1 MKIYFYLLIIL
12 IGVTNITEAQN
23 KKSFLKEG
31 NKLFSDS
38 SYNASEIKYRKS
50 LEKDQDYFSASYNL
64 ANSIYKQERFDESSS
79 LYESLQDNAR
89 NNHELSQIYHNKGNS
104 LMKQQKTDL
113 AIKAY
118 KDALRENPND
128 EDTRFNLAYAKKIMQ
143 KEEENKDKEN
153 KDEENKDEENKEQ
166 ENKEKKDQ
174 EKKDEKNKEQENKDE
189 ENKEQENKE
198 KKDQMSKEDAEKM
211 LEALEQKEKELQE
224 KLQKKKVKGKKI
236 KILKDW

>member
-128 EDTRFNLAYAKKIMQ
+128 EDTRFNLAYAKKIKQ

-153 KDEENKDEENKEQ
+153 KDEENKEE

-174 EKKDEKNKEQENKDE
+174 EKKDEENKEQENKDE
-189 ENKEQENKE
+189 ENKEQEKEENKN
-198 KKDQMSKEDAEKM
+198 QMSKEDAEKM

>member
-128 EDTRFNLAYAKKIMQ
+128 EDTRFNLAYAKKIKQ

-153 KDEENKDEENKEQ
+153 KDEENKEE

-174 EKKDEKNKEQENKDE
+174 EKKDE
-189 ENKEQENKE
+189 ENKEQEKEE

>member
-128 EDTRFNLAYAKKIMQ
+128 EDTRFNLAYAKKIKQ

-153 KDEENKDEENKEQ
+153 KDEENKEE

-174 EKKDEKNKEQENKDE
+174 EKKDEENKEQENKDE
-189 ENKEQENKE
+189 ENKEQEKEE

>member
-128 EDTRFNLAYAKKIMQ
+128 EDTRFNLAYAKKIKQ

-153 KDEENKDEENKEQ
+153 KDEENKEE

-174 EKKDEKNKEQENKDE
+174 ENKDDENKEQENKDE
-189 ENKEQENKE
+189 ENKEQEKEE

>member
-128 EDTRFNLAYAKKIMQ
+128 EDTRFNLAYAKKIKQ

-153 KDEENKDEENKEQ
+153 KDEENKEE

-174 EKKDEKNKEQENKDE
+174 EKKDEKNKEQENKDQ
-189 ENKEQENKE
+189 ENKEQEKEE

>member
-128 EDTRFNLAYAKKIMQ
+128 EDTRFNLAYAKKIKQ

-153 KDEENKDEENKEQ
+153 KDEENKEE

-174 EKKDEKNKEQENKDE
+174 EKKDEKNKEQENK
-189 ENKEQENKE
+189 EQEKEE

>member
-12 IGVTNITEAQN
+12 ICVTNITEAQN

-128 EDTRFNLAYAKKIMQ
+128 EDTRFNLAYAKKIKQ

-153 KDEENKDEENKEQ
+153 KDEENKEE

-189 ENKEQENKE
+189 ENKEQEKEE

>member
-128 EDTRFNLAYAKKIMQ
+128 EDTRFNLAYAKKIKQ

-153 KDEENKDEENKEQ
+153 KDEENKEE

-174 EKKDEKNKEQENKDE
+174 EKKDEKNKEQENKD
-189 ENKEQENKE
+189 QENKKQEKEE
-198 KKDQMSKEDAEKM
+198 KKDQMSKEEDEKM
-211 LEALEQKEKELQE
+211 IEALEQKEKELKE

>member
-128 EDTRFNLAYAKKIMQ
+128 EDTRFNLAYAKKIKQ
-143 KEEENKDKEN
+143 KEEENKDK
-153 KDEENKDEENKEQ
+153 ENKDEENKEQ

>member
-128 EDTRFNLAYAKKIMQ
+128 EDTRFNLAYAKKIKQ
-143 KEEENKDKEN
+143 KEEENKDK
-153 KDEENKDEENKEQ
+153 
-166 ENKEKKDQ
+166 
-174 EKKDEKNKEQENKDE
+174 ENKDE

>member
-128 EDTRFNLAYAKKIMQ
+128 EDTRFNLAYAKKIKQ

-153 KDEENKDEENKEQ
+153 KDEENKEE

-174 EKKDEKNKEQENKDE
+174 EKKVEKNKEQENKDE
-189 ENKEQENKE
+189 ENKEQEKEE

>member
-128 EDTRFNLAYAKKIMQ
+128 EDTRFNLAYAKKIKQ
-143 KEEENKDKEN
+143 KEEENKDM
-153 KDEENKDEENKEQ
+153 ENKEE

-189 ENKEQENKE
+189 ENKEQEKEE

>member
-153 KDEENKDEENKEQ
+153 KDEENK
-166 ENKEKKDQ
+166 
-174 EKKDEKNKEQENKDE
+174 
-189 ENKEQENKE
+189 EQENKE

>member
-128 EDTRFNLAYAKKIMQ
+128 EDTRFNLAYAKKIKQ

-153 KDEENKDEENKEQ
+153 KDEENKEE
-166 ENKEKKDQ
+166 ENKEKKDK

-189 ENKEQENKE
+189 ENKEQEKEE

>member
-128 EDTRFNLAYAKKIMQ
+128 EDTRFNLAYAKKIKQ
-143 KEEENKDKEN
+143 KEEENKDK
-153 KDEENKDEENKEQ
+153 KNKDEENKEE

-189 ENKEQENKE
+189 ENKEQEKEE

>member
-128 EDTRFNLAYAKKIMQ
+128 EDTRFNLAYAKKIKQ
-143 KEEENKDKEN
+143 KEEEEEEEEEEKKDK
-153 KDEENKDEENKEQ
+153 

-174 EKKDEKNKEQENKDE
+174 ENKDEKNKEQENKDQ
-189 ENKEQENKE
+189 ENKEQEKEE

>member
-128 EDTRFNLAYAKKIMQ
+128 EDTRFNLAYAKKIKQ
-143 KEEENKDKEN
+143 KEEEKKDKEN
-153 KDEENKDEENKEQ
+153 KNEEKKEKKKKEKKEQ
-166 ENKEKKDQ
+166 EKKN
-174 EKKDEKNKEQENKDE
+174 EKNKEQENKDE
-189 ENKEQENKE
+189 ENKEQEKEE

>member
-128 EDTRFNLAYAKKIMQ
+128 EDTRFNLAYAKKIKQ
-143 KEEENKDKEN
+143 KEEENKDK
-153 KDEENKDEENKEQ
+153 KNKDEENKEE

-174 EKKDEKNKEQENKDE
+174 EKKDEKNKEQENKD
-189 ENKEQENKE
+189 QENKKQEKEE

>member
-128 EDTRFNLAYAKKIMQ
+128 EDTRFNLAYAKKIKQ

-153 KDEENKDEENKEQ
+153 KDEENKEE

-174 EKKDEKNKEQENKDE
+174 EKEEKNKEQENKD
-189 ENKEQENKE
+189 QENKKQEKEE

>member
-128 EDTRFNLAYAKKIMQ
+128 EDTRFNLAYAKKIKQ

-153 KDEENKDEENKEQ
+153 KDEENKEE

-174 EKKDEKNKEQENKDE
+174 EKKDEKNKEQE
-189 ENKEQENKE
+189 KEE

>member
-79 LYESLQDNAR
+79 LYESLKDNAR

-128 EDTRFNLAYAKKIMQ
+128 EDTRFNLAYAKKIKQ

-153 KDEENKDEENKEQ
+153 KDEENKEE

-189 ENKEQENKE
+189 ENKEQEKEE

>member
-153 KDEENKDEENKEQ
+153 KDEENKEQ

>member
-128 EDTRFNLAYAKKIMQ
+128 EDTRFNLAYAKKIKQ

-153 KDEENKDEENKEQ
+153 KDEENKEE

-174 EKKDEKNKEQENKDE
+174 EKKDEKNKEQENKD
-189 ENKEQENKE
+189 QENKKQEKEE

>member
-128 EDTRFNLAYAKKIMQ
+128 EDTRFNLAYAKKIKQ

-153 KDEENKDEENKEQ
+153 KDEENKEE

-189 ENKEQENKE
+189 ENKEQEKEE

>member
-128 EDTRFNLAYAKKIMQ
+128 EDTRFNLAYAKKIKQ
-143 KEEENKDKEN
+143 KEEEKKDKEN
-153 KDEENKDEENKEQ
+153 KDEENKEE

-189 ENKEQENKE
+189 ENKEQEKEE